1 MSRWLFFP
9 SATTASDIISNGL
22 IVHLDAGNSSSYPG
36 SGTTWTDLSSE
47 GNDGTLVN
55 GPTFTSDDGGSLV
68 FDGINDY
75 VNLGAVQVNTA
86 AGTIGMWVKLDS
98 VAGRFFGR
106 GGNFES
112 RFSGTRL
119 VIDMT
124 GNSVTSSRTSWSGAW
139 LYVVIGWDEN
149 ANSTAI
155 YVNGVSDA
163 TGTCSTISTKTGD
176 MNIGRSSGM
185 GGGGGLYVPGKIAAF
200 HSYNRLLTTTEI
212 QSNFDTT
219 KTRFGL

>member
-1 MSRWLFFP
+1 MSNKWLFFP
-9 SATTASDIISNGL
+9 SSNIIVDGL
-22 IVHLDAGNSSSYPG
+22 ILHLDAGNSSSYSG
-36 SGTTWTDLSSE
+36 SGTTWTDLSGE
-47 GNDGTLVN
+47 GNNGTLVN
-55 GPTFTSDDGGSLV
+55 GTSYTSDDGGSLV
-68 FDGINDY
+68 FDGTNDY
-75 VNLGAVQVNTA
+75 VNLGAVQINTA
-86 AGTIGMWVKLDS
+86 AGTIGMWIKLDS
-98 VAGRFFGR
+98 NVGRFFGR

-112 RFSGTRL
+112 RFSSNRL

-163 TGTCSTISTKTGD
+163 TGTCSTVSTKTGD

-185 GGGGGLYVPGKIAAF
+185 GGAGGLYVDGKIAAF
-200 HSYNRLLTTTEI
+200 HSYNRVLTLTEI
-212 QSNFDTT
+212 QSNFNST
-219 KTRFGL
+219 KTRFGI

>member
-1 MSRWLFFP
+1 MSNKWLFFP
-9 SATTASDIISNGL
+9 SSNIIVDGL
-22 IVHLDAGNSSSYPG
+22 ILHLDAGNSSSYSG
-36 SGTTWTDLSSE
+36 SGTTWTDLSGE
-47 GNDGTLVN
+47 GNNGTLVN
-55 GPTFTSDDGGSLV
+55 GTSYTSDDGGSLV
-68 FDGINDY
+68 FDGTNDY
-75 VNLGAVQVNTA
+75 VNLGAVQINTA
-86 AGTIGMWVKLDS
+86 AGTIGMWIKLDS
-98 VAGRFFGR
+98 NVGRFFGR

-112 RFSGTRL
+112 RFSSNRL

-185 GGGGGLYVPGKIAAF
+185 GGAGGLYVDGKIAAF
-200 HSYNRLLTTTEI
+200 HSYNRVLTLTEI
-212 QSNFDTT
+212 QSNFNST
-219 KTRFGL
+219 KTRFGI